1 LRPSRSLLVHV
12 FLLTALRLAGLAL
25 LILLALLAAALL
37 TPLLAALALLSA
49 LALAALA
56 LLALLTLL
64 TLLTALAAL
73 SGTVHVVISHGKF
86 SSLVDRG
93 CAPRKNR
100 SDPDWFL
107 VPSQQ
112 MIGIALKFCCSRRRD
127 FRAQSFSCRV
137 SHIGKLRA
145 GREPH
150 G

>member
-49 LALAALA
+49 LALAA
-56 LLALLTLL
+56 LALLTLL